1 MRWRHPAVL
10 PLLALI
16 CWGGL
21 LKGQS
26 DEFSLEKIIIAGNTS
41 FSEKQLLG
49 LMKLQSGGLFGGA
62 PFSRRALRIDAITI
76 RTFYQSQGYLEAV
89 VADSFAVTSK
99 RGISA
104 FITIHE
110 GSRFN
115 LDKINISGNRILS
128 TSEIIEFLDLKEGDT
143 FNSVALRGQ
152 MERLQKHYQD
162 KGKLAVDLIHETE
175 LGTAINL
182 QISIF
187 EGPTFIIGKISI
199 SGLDRVP
206 RRYLERELLFMTG
219 DQFNR
224 SILVRSQ
231 QRVFQSGL
239 FGAVEI
245 IPVVNAETD
254 TIADIDIRVR
264 ELDRRSIDLTLGFL
278 QKESPG
284 GGVPVTALSG
294 SGQWWHSRVMNSSV
308 RTGLTVE
315 ADFVLGEAG
324 TPNLLLAWDILSPW
338 TLGFR
343 VPTSFRLFSDYR
355 TTPEFFW
362 SSGLEIS
369 LISSR
374 TRRNQWRGGFSWVF
388 IRASDLDAS
397 IASGGTD
404 RSIEGSYLHQ
414 GVDNLLEPHRGT
426 IFRVEPSLHQTFL
439 PGNPFYF
446 KLEAD
451 LRRYHSIFNWAVF
464 AYRIKIGYLATLPT
478 GTRLVR
484 FDRFE
489 LGGSTSLR
497 GWRDPNSFAEEGGDL
512 LALINTEIRSPLLWR
527 LGLEL
532 FVDAGWLRTYP
543 ELEGVEMS
551 GKMGVDAGAGIYIT
565 TPLGPIRVDYA
576 YPVSGFDNPEP
587 SIQAAFLYIF

>member
-10 PLLALI
+10 PFVILL
-16 CWGGL
+16 CSGGM

-26 DEFSLEKIIIAGNTS
+26 DEFSLEQIIISGNAN

-49 LMKLQSGGLFGGA
+49 LMKLQSGGIFGGN

-89 VADSFAVTSK
+89 VTDSFAVTSK

-104 FITIHE
+104 FITINE
-110 GSRFN
+110 GPRFT
-115 LDKINISGNRILS
+115 LDRIDISGNRILS
-128 TSEIIEFLDLKEGDT
+128 TAEIIEFLNLKAGAT
-143 FNSVALRGQ
+143 FNSVALRQQ
-152 MERLQKHYQD
+152 MERLQRHYQD
-162 KGKLAVDLIHETE
+162 KGKLAIDMVHETE
-175 LGTAINL
+175 LGTSINL

-187 EGPTFIIGKISI
+187 EGPTFKIGKILI
-199 SGLDRVP
+199 SGLNHVP
-206 RRYLERELLFMTG
+206 RRYLERELLFKTG

-224 SILVRSQ
+224 SIIVRSQ
-231 QRVFQSGL
+231 QRVFESGL

-245 IPVVNAETD
+245 IPVVNAEMA
-254 TIADIDIRVR
+254 TITDIDVKVR

-284 GGVPVTALSG
+284 GGVPVTALAG
-294 SGQWWHSRVMNSSV
+294 SGQWWHSRVRNSSV

-315 ADFVLGEAG
+315 ADFVVGEAG
-324 TPNLLLAWDILSPW
+324 TPNLLLAWDVLTPW

-355 TTPEFFW
+355 NTPEFIW
-362 SSGLEIS
+362 ISGLEIS
-369 LISSR
+369 LISLQS
-374 TRRNQWRGGFSWVF
+374 RRNQWRGGFSWVF
-388 IRASDLDAS
+388 IRANDPDISNR
-397 IASGGTD
+397 SGAD
-404 RSIEGSYLHQ
+404 RSIKGSYLHQ

-439 PGNPFYF
+439 SGNPFYF

-451 LRRYHSIFNWAVF
+451 LRQYHSLFDRAVF
-464 AYRIKIGYLATLPT
+464 AYRFKIGYLVTLPA
-478 GTRLVR
+478 GRRLAR

-497 GWRDPNSFAEEGGDL
+497 GWREPNSFAPEGGDL
-512 LALINTEIRSPLLWR
+512 LGLINTEIRWPIVWR
-527 LGLEL
+527 LGLET

-543 ELEGVEMS
+543 EMEG
-551 GKMGVDAGAGIYIT
+551 AA
-565 TPLGPIRVDYA
+565 
-576 YPVSGFDNPEP
+576 
-587 SIQAAFLYIF
+587 SIPDPA